1 MQVLLDLDAEYA
13 EKAKTIWTTLDE
25 NVSSLLENYQTNL
38 ENRAQSIAS
47 SMNLFKE
54 VSLNN
59 VRGRDLQ
66 YALKSQVEVLEAYNE
81 DIEKLSNRGI
91 MSTEMLDSIKKM
103 GVNVAAEV
111 SAISRMTDE
120 ELTAYAELWEKKNG
134 LAMEAAEAELATE
147 KENVLAEIETL
158 TTEATGEYM
167 KLREE
172 YKTQGALLAA
182 ELKQSMID
190 AGDGGYDELIKQV
203 DDYTAAG
210 SSLMDGVI
218 AGIEFKTNDVASAF
232 RNALRAAV
240 SAGEDDMEIASPS
253 KVTKREIGY
262 NLADGVVTGWNE
274 RITAARDLM
283 AEKMGGLVT
292 RIKAT
297 VSAEQAKMAQGVGTR
312 DFGFTEVARAVGMQ
326 TAGINSLASEY
337 RKGSSA
343 QVTIP
348 LVLDGREVGR
358 AFVDLGNAEN
368 ARTGTSISFA

>member
-1 MQVLLDLDAEYA
+1 
-13 EKAKTIWTTLDE
+13 
-25 NVSSLLENYQTNL
+25 LENYQTNL

-91 MSTEMLDSIKKM
+91 VSTEMLDSIKKM

-158 TTEATGEYM
+158 TTNATSEYM

-172 YKTQGALLAA
+172 YKTQGALLAS

-292 RIKAT
+292 RIRAT
-297 VSAEQAKMAQGVGTR
+297 VSAEQAKMSQGVGTR
-312 DFGFTEVARAVGMQ
+312 DFGFSEVARAVGMQ

-337 RKGSSA
+337 RKGSST

-358 AFVDLGNAEN
+358 DFVDLGNAEN